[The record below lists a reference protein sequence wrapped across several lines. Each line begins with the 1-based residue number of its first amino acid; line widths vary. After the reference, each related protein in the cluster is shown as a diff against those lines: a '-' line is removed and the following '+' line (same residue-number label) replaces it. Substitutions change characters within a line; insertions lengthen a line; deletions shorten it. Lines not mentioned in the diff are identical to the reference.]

1 MIEEQNQEMTLQ
13 EAEEAARKAGR
24 IEEFQEMVEEGWSDP
39 IAIMATMD
47 LPFTIGGQEFRA
59 GAGPIDPYGT
69 GEGWKNLLD
78 IAKQFATG
86 KGLESGPRWLEDA
99 FEEYFQDH
107 EEAVEEGDEVSFGGQ
122 TFSEHNRKVLAEKI
136 ANELGNGVGGH
147 HVLTEKQLEKL
158 KDFLQEVAE
167 NPRMEN
173 GLSM

>member
-24 IEEFQEMVEEGWSDP
+24 IEEFQEMVEEGWSAP
-39 IAIMATMD
+39 IAIMATMG

-99 FEEYFQDH
+99 FEEYFQNH

-122 TFSEHNRKVLAEKI
+122 SFSEHNRKVLADKI
-136 ANELGNGVGGH
+136 ANELGNGVGGQH
-147 HVLTEKQLEKL
+147 ALAEKQLAKL
-158 KDFLQEVAE
+158 KDFLQDVAV
-167 NPRMEN
+167 NPRIEN